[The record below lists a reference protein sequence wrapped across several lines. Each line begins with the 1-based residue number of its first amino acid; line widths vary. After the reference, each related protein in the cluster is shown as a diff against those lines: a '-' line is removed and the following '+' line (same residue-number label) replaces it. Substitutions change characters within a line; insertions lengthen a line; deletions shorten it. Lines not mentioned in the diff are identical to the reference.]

1 MNWEGL
7 CLSPK
12 AHSQPE
18 LVVLTNPFPSEAPKV
33 VIAAV
38 YRDCYRADSQG
49 APDIIIAASEWPIS
63 SHHCR
68 YIDQT
73 AVQLAQPDRIEFS
86 INPMFLNLYAIAGN
100 LPPTVVNRLRK
111 QISDSPHV
119 SGVIKKHLE
128 PWLPLPF

>member
-12 AHSQPE
+12 AHFQPE
-18 LVVLTNPFPSEAPKV
+18 IVVLTNPFPSEDPKV
-33 VIAAV
+33 VAAAV
-38 YRDCYRADSQG
+38 YRDSDRADSQG
-49 APDIIIAASEWPIS
+49 APDIIISASEWPDS

-73 AVQLAQPDRIEFS
+73 AVQLTKPDKIELS
-86 INPMFLNLYAIAGN
+86 INPRFLNLYAIAGN
-100 LPPTVVNRLRK
+100 LSSVAVNRLRK
-111 QISDSPHV
+111 QISNSPHV
-119 SGVIKKHLE
+119 SGVVKEHLE